1 MHSCPRCNGKTREK
15 PRVRFAQCAKELRY
29 LDPVLLDKYFL
40 WEETFDINFD
50 VDSRSP
56 LALILTGQPE
66 LRDRLKLRAL
76 RAIDQRINVRFHLNG
91 LSDAVTREQ
100 YTIDATT
107 VARVLLNGSNIYSDK
122 EGCSSPFLLPMA
134 VETKHF

>member
-1 MHSCPRCNGKTREK
+1 MN
-15 PRVRFAQCAKELRY
+15 
-29 LDPVLLDKYFL
+29 
-40 WEETFDINFD
+40 
-50 VDSRSP
+50 SRSP

-100 YTIDATT
+100 HTIDATT
-107 VARVLLNGSNIYSDK
+107 IARVIAK
-122 EGCSSPFLLPMA
+122 RQ
-134 VETKHF
+134 